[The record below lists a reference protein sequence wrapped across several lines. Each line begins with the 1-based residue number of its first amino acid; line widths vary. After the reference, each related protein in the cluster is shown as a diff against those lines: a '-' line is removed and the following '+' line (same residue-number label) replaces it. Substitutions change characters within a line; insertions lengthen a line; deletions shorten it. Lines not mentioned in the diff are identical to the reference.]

1 MLQRNIT
8 GYALVV
14 QPPDGSHRAPF
25 ELAAGE
31 EVDYPDPIAG
41 CAAIPPGPDPEPAPD
56 PKTTDPEPKTPP
68 KSGGKSTKPD
78 ATADGGD
85 PA

>member
-1 MLQRNIT
+1 VLQRNIT

-14 QPPDGSHRAPF
+14 QPPDGTHRQPF
-25 ELAAGE
+25 ELAPDE
-31 EVDYPDPIAG
+31 EIDYPDPIAG
-41 CAAIPPGPDPEPAPD
+41 CAAIPPGPEPAPEPD
-56 PKTTDPEPKTPP
+56 PKTPNP
-68 KSGGKSTKPD
+68 KSAPKPDPKSSNKPD

>member
-8 GYALVV
+8 GYALTV
-14 QPPDGSHRAPF
+14 QPPDGSHRDPFDLAPD
-25 ELAAGE
+25 E
-31 EVDYPDPIAG
+31 EIDYPDPIAG
-41 CAAIPPGPDPEPAPD
+41 CAAIPPGPDPEPEPD
-56 PKTTDPEPKTPP
+56 PKPAAKPAAKT
-68 KSGGKSTKPD
+68 SKPA